1 MFRRY
6 WHYLVMF
13 VVAIMI
19 IIVIAVSIS
28 IRNSNQIE
36 NEDEAKKI
44 GILYQIPKDEFDYN
58 LISTISCGLY
68 ICRSY
73 FLNIKKY
80 KNEKTFNLT
89 NLRKEVKNEKIFK
102 RKMVLFSIWNS
113 SNSCI
118 WTYCYL

>member
-6 WHYLVMF
+6 WHYFVMF

-44 GILYQIPKDEFDYN
+44 GTLYQIPEDEFDYN
-58 LISTISCGLY
+58 LISNKTYLVNY
-68 ICRSY
+68 IFAGATS
-73 FLNIKKY
+73 
-80 KNEKTFNLT
+80 
-89 NLRKEVKNEKIFK
+89 
-102 RKMVLFSIWNS
+102 
-113 SNSCI
+113 
-118 WTYCYL
+118 